1 MEDKEQKRRE
11 RAYKIWE
18 DEGRVEGSHEDHWRR
33 AEEQNGITE
42 AEAAEI
48 TEANQQASQEF
59 NNSSS
64 ANRSATDI
72 RPPSVASSD

>member
-11 RAYKIWE
+11 RAYRIWE

-48 TEANQQASQEF
+48 TEANQ
-59 NNSSS
+59 
-64 ANRSATDI
+64 
-72 RPPSVASSD
+72 SSD